1 MFPRESSIGG
11 TKQKILSLINEND
24 ANSETDLEANST
36 IDVSIPFID
45 DVVENIKV
53 LENQTNMDFQSIMM
67 EPLLNENIGL

>member
-1 MFPRESSIGG
+1 MFHRESSIGG

-36 IDVSIPFID
+36 VDVSIPFID

-67 EPLLNENIGL
+67 EPLLDENIGL